1 MGEDTAYLLEKSAV
15 LQRDGET
22 YALTIDMPAGLI
34 SPEKLRTIADVSEKY
49 SAAAIKVTS
58 AQRIV
63 IIGIRE
69 EEIDDVWNNLGMVPG
84 EHGLCVRSVKTCP
97 GTTFCK
103 KGISD
108 SMSLGLALHEAYR
121 GMKLPAKFKI
131 GVSGC
136 SNCCAESW
144 IKDLGFFGFK
154 NGFKVVAGGEAG
166 KNPRIAKELTYV
178 ESIDDAM
185 KVAQSV
191 IDYYKAN
198 AKPKERIGDT
208 IDRIGFEEF
217 KKGVL

>member
-84 EHGLCVRSVKTCP
+84 EHGLSSRTHSAPLV
-97 GTTFCK
+97 
-103 KGISD
+103 
-108 SMSLGLALHEAYR
+108 LG
-121 GMKLPAKFKI
+121 
-131 GVSGC
+131 
-136 SNCCAESW
+136 
-144 IKDLGFFGFK
+144 
-154 NGFKVVAGGEAG
+154 
-166 KNPRIAKELTYV
+166 
-178 ESIDDAM
+178 
-185 KVAQSV
+185 
-191 IDYYKAN
+191 
-198 AKPKERIGDT
+198 
-208 IDRIGFEEF
+208 
-217 KKGVL
+217 